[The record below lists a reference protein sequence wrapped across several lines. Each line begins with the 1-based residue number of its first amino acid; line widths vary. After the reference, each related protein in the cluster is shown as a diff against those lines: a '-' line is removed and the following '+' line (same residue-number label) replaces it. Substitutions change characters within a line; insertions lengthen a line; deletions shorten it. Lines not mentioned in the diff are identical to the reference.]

1 MTNPM
6 QFPDGFV
13 FGGATAA
20 YQVEGETRTHG
31 KGKVPWDDFLAAQG
45 RFSPD
50 PASDFYNKYPV
61 DIDLCQRFGINGY
74 PASPS
79 LGAASSPVAPARST
93 PRASLSITSFSPPA
107 TKLALSPTSRSITL
121 IRPRPF
127 TRTAARVS

>member
-50 PASDFYNKYPV
+50 PASDFYNQYPV
-61 DIDLCQRFGINGY
+61 DIDLCQRFGLAWPDHALLMQLQRCAR
-74 PASPS
+74 PAIGK
-79 LGAASSPVAPARST
+79 LLQRHRQAAPAEQ
-93 PRASLSITSFSPPA
+93 PP
-107 TKLALSPTSRSITL
+107 TALQMG
-121 IRPRPF
+121 
-127 TRTAARVS
+127 